1 MDLTSMNTYLQSQ
14 YTNQAKAAAETTAK
28 SIGNI
33 SQNSS
38 REEIEEAVKSFETYM
53 MEQVVKQVKES
64 FVNEDEEN
72 KDTNMSMCK
81 DLYMDKA
88 ITEVASQLVDQ
99 IGGDVTDDFVEQIM
113 RNYGI
118 TGTTGAQTESAGV
131 DAATV
136 SEDIA
141 QTNASKVTEVLA

>member
-14 YTNQAKAAAETTAK
+14 YTNQAKAVAETTAK

-72 KDTNMSMCK
+72 KDTNMSMYK

>member
-1 MDLTSMNTYLQSQ
+1 MNTYLQSQ

-38 REEIEEAVKSFETYM
+38 REEIEDAVKSFETYM

-72 KDTNMSMCK
+72 KDTNMSMYK

>member
-64 FVNEDEEN
+64 FVNEDKEN
-72 KDTNMSMCK
+72 KDTNMSMYK
-81 DLYMDKA
+81 DVYMDKA

>member
-38 REEIEEAVKSFETYM
+38 REEIEDAVKSFETYM

-72 KDTNMSMCK
+72 KDTNMSMYK

-141 QTNASKVTEVLA
+141 QANASKVTEVLA

>member
-72 KDTNMSMCK
+72 KDTNMSMYK

-88 ITEVASQLVDQ
+88 IAEVASQLVDQ

>member
-38 REEIEEAVKSFETYM
+38 REEIEDAVKSFETYM

-72 KDTNMSMCK
+72 KDTNMSMYK

-118 TGTTGAQTESAGV
+118 TGTTGAQTEAAGV

-141 QTNASKVTEVLA
+141 QANASKVTEVLA

>member
-72 KDTNMSMCK
+72 KDTNMSMYK

>member
-1 MDLTSMNTYLQSQ
+1 MDLTSMNAYLQSQ

-72 KDTNMSMCK
+72 KDTNMSMYK

-118 TGTTGAQTESAGV
+118 TGTTGAQTETAGV

>member
-1 MDLTSMNTYLQSQ
+1 MDLTSMNAYLQSQ

-72 KDTNMSMCK
+72 KDTNMSMYK

-118 TGTTGAQTESAGV
+118 TGTTGAQTEIAGV

>member
-1 MDLTSMNTYLQSQ
+1 MNTYLQSQ

-72 KDTNMSMCK
+72 KDTNMSMYK

>member
-1 MDLTSMNTYLQSQ
+1 MDLTSMNAYLQSQ

-72 KDTNMSMCK
+72 KDTNMSMYK

>member
-64 FVNEDEEN
+64 FVNEDKEN
-72 KDTNMSMCK
+72 KDTNMSMYK